1 MGAMITRAPDAF
13 RAAATYVG
21 LYDMVRYHH
30 FPPAEIW
37 ATEYGSADDEAQF
50 RWLHAY
56 SPYHRVRDGQVMPQV
71 LVETADHDTR
81 VYWGHSTKF
90 AARLQEAT
98 GASDPSVWFFR
109 EQQVGHGAGTPV
121 SVLIERYVRMYA
133 FLEHALE
140 VAPPAAVT
148 E

>member
-1 MGAMITRAPDAF
+1 
-13 RAAATYVG
+13 
-21 LYDMVRYHH
+21 MVRYHH

-98 GASDPSVWFFR
+98 GAAQPSVWFFR

-140 VAPPAAVT
+140 VAPPAPVT